1 MEKTITIPAALLERA
16 RELPGLSKMDD
27 AQLVSLCLEAGLA
40 TAEKEKAPT
49 IRSTVAA
56 IDRALDRANLRQ
68 LSLILG
74 IVQDIVGKE
83 ALA

>member
-27 AQLVSLCLEAGLA
+27 AQLVSICLEAGLA

-49 IRSTVAA
+49 IHSTVAA
-56 IDRALDRANLRQ
+56 INRLLERANARQ
-68 LSLILG
+68 LSLVLRMIQAIL
-74 IVQDIVGKE
+74 K
-83 ALA
+83 